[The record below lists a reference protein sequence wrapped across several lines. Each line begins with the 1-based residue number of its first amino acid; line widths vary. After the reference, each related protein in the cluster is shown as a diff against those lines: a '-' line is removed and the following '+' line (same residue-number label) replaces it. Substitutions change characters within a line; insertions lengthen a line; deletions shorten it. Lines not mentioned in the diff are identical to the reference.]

1 MHHTMVQ
8 DNSHYLRQSLLSV
21 VIAAASTAALV
32 YLTYRLPP
40 EGLPLVLFFLLLFCG
55 AAGLVGPLMLWV
67 HRRLVM
73 SRRLPASAWRPFRW
87 SAWAGLL
94 AAILVWLQLIR
105 LLNVVSAVLF
115 VLIFFLLEWLIATR
129 RR

>member
-1 MHHTMVQ
+1 MHHAAAEGR
-8 DNSHYLRQSLLSV
+8 SHYLRQSLLAIG
-21 VIAAASTAALV
+21 IAAASLTALV

-40 EGLPLVLFFLLLFCG
+40 EGLPLALFFLLLFCG
-55 AAGLVGPLMLWV
+55 VAGLFAPLMLWV

-73 SRRLPASAWRPFRW
+73 SRRLPASAWRPIRW

-94 AAILVWLQLIR
+94 AAILAWLQFIR

-115 VLIFFLLEWLIATR
+115 VLILSLVEWLITSKR
-129 RR
+129 H

>member
-1 MHHTMVQ
+1 MHHTAA
-8 DNSHYLRQSLLSV
+8 DGNSHYLRQSLLAIT
-21 VIAAASTAALV
+21 IAVASTAALV

-40 EGLPLVLFFLLLFCG
+40 EGLPLVLFFLLVFCG
-55 AAGLVGPLMLWV
+55 AAGLTAPLMLWV
-67 HRRLVM
+67 NRRLVL
-73 SRRLPASAWRPFRW
+73 SRRLPASPRRPIRW

-94 AAILVWLQLIR
+94 AAILAWLQFIR

-115 VLIFFLLEWLIATR
+115 VLIFSLLEWLITTR